1 MIKLKN
7 ILNEIQGFPKGDYV
21 KINGT
26 AQLQQIKQDIFDLIQ
41 TAYKPIG
48 GHLNFKTPDDV
59 LDPDIT
65 FWKAADIDAD
75 PELDV
80 VYFGKETAFGIKHAG
95 LGHDGDRVNI
105 KNLLIR
111 KTGELKS
118 PGNYVELSGAA
129 FDSFVTKGGVPT
141 IDDEALA
148 RRILKGKDIEWH
160 GAHPKGTLPGNGWYT
175 RTIGGAPTTKILAGK
190 PK

>member
-1 MIKLKN
+1 MIRLKD
-7 ILNEIQGFPKGDYV
+7 ILKEMEGFPKGEYV
-21 KINGT
+21 KIDDT
-26 AQLQQIKQDIFDLIQ
+26 AELQRIKQDIFDLIQ

-59 LDPDIT
+59 LDPDVT

-80 VYFGKETAFGIKHAG
+80 VYFGKDTAFGTKHTG
-95 LGHDGDRVNI
+95 LGHDGDRGNI

-118 PGNYVELSGAA
+118 PGNYVEISGAA

-141 IDDEALA
+141 IEDEAMV

-160 GAHPKGTLPGNGWYT
+160 GAHPKGTKPGNGWYT
-175 RTIGGAPTTKILAGK
+175 RTIGGKPVIKTLAGNLK
-190 PK
+190 